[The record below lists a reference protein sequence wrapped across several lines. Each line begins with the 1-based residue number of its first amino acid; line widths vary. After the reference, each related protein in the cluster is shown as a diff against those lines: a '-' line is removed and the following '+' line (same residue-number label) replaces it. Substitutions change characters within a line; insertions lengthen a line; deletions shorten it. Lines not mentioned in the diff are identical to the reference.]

1 MGKNKGGRQGVLRSV
16 NTKRYEAWLQDPGKV
31 MGWIGKFN
39 LEKLL
44 DKSGGLAKISNFLPD
59 YVAEGVLEVLKQVP
73 AKHWNVTEAERNP
86 ADNNIAHKF
95 WSSKTAP
102 GLEAIVRAISVLQ
115 PGRINTFSAG
125 KYEKSNHIEPH
136 DDRAY
141 ADVVVEVCASPR
153 GPSFS
158 AEPNVCQKKWRL
170 KAAGAI
176 VKGRGSYVAEGSAQT
191 HCAAL

>member
-1 MGKNKGGRQGVLRSV
+1 VLRSV

-141 ADVVVEVCASPR
+141 ADVVVEVCASPADR
-153 GPSFS
+153 VFQQNPMF
-158 AEPNVCQKKWRL
+158 VKKN
-170 KAAGAI
+170 GD
-176 VKGRGSYVAEGSAQT
+176 
-191 HCAAL
+191 